1 MSSVIVKFVN
11 PWKFRR
17 DQEAQR
23 LQALRHRDGD
33 DCRRCRRPMRFDLP
47 SGHDLGP
54 KVEPISPGTAD
65 AIDNLCLTHR
75 RCISEGADHAVEVK
89 ERIRRRA
96 EADLLSGS
104 RRKRRTAA
112 G

>member
-1 MSSVIVKFVN
+1 MIASIWTS
-11 PWKFRR
+11 RR
-17 DQEAQR
+17 EKERRRIA
-23 LQALRHRDGD
+23 ALRTRDGD

-54 KVEPISPGTAD
+54 KVEQILSGTPE
-65 AIDNLCLTHR
+65 AIDNLCLTHH
-75 RCISEGADHAVEVK
+75 RCISEGADHTVEVK

-96 EADLLSGS
+96 EAELLSGS

>member
-1 MSSVIVKFVN
+1 MSSAIVKFVN

-17 DQEAQR
+17 EQQAQR
-23 LQALRHRDGD
+23 LQSLRQRDGD

-47 SGHDLGP
+47 DGHDLGP
-54 KVEPISPGTAD
+54 KVEQILSGTAE
-65 AIDNLCLTHR
+65 ALENLCLTHR
-75 RCISEGADHAVEVK
+75 RCISEGFDHTVEVK

-96 EADLLSGS
+96 EADLLSNS
-104 RRKRRTAA
+104 RKRRRAV

>member
-17 DQEAQR
+17 EQEAQR
-23 LQALRHRDGD
+23 LRALRQRDGD

-54 KVEPISPGTAD
+54 KVEQILSGTAE
-65 AIDNLCLTHR
+65 ALDNLCLTHR
-75 RCISEGADHAVEVK
+75 RCISESADQTVEVK

-104 RRKRRTAA
+104 RRKRRAAA

>member
-54 KVEPISPGTAD
+54 KVEQILSGTAE

-75 RCISEGADHAVEVK
+75 RCISEGADHTVEVK

>member
-54 KVEPISPGTAD
+54 KVEQILSGTPE
-65 AIDNLCLTHR
+65 AIDNLCLTHH
-75 RCISEGADHAVEVK
+75 RCISEGADHTVEVK

-96 EADLLSGS
+96 EAELLSGS

>member
-54 KVEPISPGTAD
+54 KVEQILSGTAE

-75 RCISEGADHAVEVK
+75 RCISEGADHTVEVK

-104 RRKRRTAA
+104 RRKRWTAV

>member
-54 KVEPISPGTAD
+54 KVEQILSGTAD

-75 RCISEGADHAVEVK
+75 RCISEGADHTVEVK

-104 RRKRRTAA
+104 RRKRRTAV

>member
-1 MSSVIVKFVN
+1 MSSAIVKFVN

-17 DQEAQR
+17 HQEAQR

-47 SGHDLGP
+47 RGHDLGP
-54 KVEPISPGTAD
+54 KVEPISSGTAD
-65 AIDNLCLTHR
+65 SIDNLCLTHR
-75 RCISEGADHAVEVK
+75 RCISEGADHTVEVK

>member
-54 KVEPISPGTAD
+54 KVEQILSGTAE

-75 RCISEGADHAVEVK
+75 RCISEGADHTVEVK

-104 RRKRRTAA
+104 RRKRRTAV